1 MEFDLQS
8 WASSIRYI
16 SGGIIVTLEYTLIS
30 VCLGLFL
37 GSLLSL
43 CKLSH
48 NKALQIF
55 ASSYISIFRGT
66 PLLIQLSLIY
76 FAIPTVIHYKLSV
89 FEAGI
94 IAFSLNS
101 AAYIAEIIR
110 AGIESID
117 KGQFEAAKALGVPYY
132 NMIKDIIFPQAIKNI
147 LPALVNEVVNL
158 LKETAIISVIGGADL
173 MARAQIVV
181 AEKYSYF
188 IPLLIASAY
197 YYILVEILSYL
208 AKILERKLKAND

>member
-1 MEFDLQS
+1 MEILGQE
-8 WASSIRYI
+8 WLASIKYI

-30 VCLGLFL
+30 VALGLIL
-37 GSLLSL
+37 GSLLALS
-43 CKLSH
+43 KLSS
-48 NKALQIF
+48 NRFLQIF
-55 ASSYISIFRGT
+55 ATSYVSIFRGT
-66 PLLIQLSLIY
+66 PLLIQLSLVY
-76 FAIPTVIHYKLSV
+76 FAVPTIIHYQMSV

-101 AAYIAEIIR
+101 AAYVCEIIR

-117 KGQFEAAKALGVPYY
+117 KGQFEASKALGIPYSA
-132 NMIKDIIFPQAIKNI
+132 MMKDIIFPQAIKNI
-147 LPALVNEVVNL
+147 LPALVNEVINL

-188 IPLLIASAY
+188 IPLLIASVY
-197 YYILVEILSYL
+197 YYILVEILSYF
-208 AKILERKLKAND
+208 AKILERKLKTND